1 MEGLPD
7 CMNIHYKDSLDHIS
21 KYVIPVGT
29 VLYTGG
35 FKDLSADPTH
45 FRFFSKNK
53 DVAANFARTAVL
65 EKKTPMEIVS
75 VFKVIRPITIY
86 LQDSPTSAFYF
97 DTKEAYA
104 SEEAQCL
111 CKGDY
116 HGYATA
122 DAKYEI
128 EDIGLCG
135 VGAYLQKITIGGR
148 RKKTRRLKKKSRK
161 RRNMQ

>member
-1 MEGLPD
+1 MEEPAD
-7 CMNIHYKDSLDHIS
+7 CIKIHYKDSLDHIS

-29 VLYTGG
+29 ILYTGG
-35 FKDLSADPTH
+35 FKDLSTDPTH
-45 FRFFSKNK
+45 FRFFTKNK

-65 EKKTPMEIVS
+65 EKKTATEIVS
-75 VFKVIRPITIY
+75 AFKVIRPITIY

-97 DTKEAYA
+97 DTKEDYA
-104 SEEAQCL
+104 SEQAQCL
-111 CKGDY
+111 CKGEY
-116 HGYATA
+116 RGYATA
-122 DAKYEI
+122 DAKYGI

-135 VGAYLQKITIGGR
+135 VGAYLQKITDGGR